1 MRSIGTLIILCL
13 LLVPE
18 IAGQFNEAYRADWL
32 EGEMYFLFEEYNEAL
47 PYYRRCLQKAPKN
60 DDINFKLGVCYLN
73 DPFQKETSI
82 EYLEKAVKNINLKY
96 KENNIKETA
105 APMEALFYLGNAYRI
120 NNQLDKAIETYVK
133 FREKADPDVF
143 DHVLVDEQIR
153 ACNNAKDLQNRP
165 IDYDIV
171 NIGDRIN
178 SRFPDVNPVVS
189 GDETRMVYTQ
199 EQAFYDALFYSEKVD
214 GEWSYPRL
222 LMPELGI
229 DDDAYPTALSYD
241 GTELLVYRSDNFIG
255 DLYSTRL
262 VDGFWTPLKKLNDN
276 INTKYWESHAC
287 FTRTGDSLY
296 FTSNRKGTLGGLDIY
311 LSTRENGNW
320 GNPAN
325 LGPNVNTIYNEETPF
340 VTFDGKTL
348 YFSSYG
354 HYNMGGYDV
363 FYSTR
368 LDNGQ
373 WSKPINAGYPINTT
387 DDDFFYQPVQ
397 NGVFAYLPRLM
408 DDGFGRTDIY
418 RLEIY
423 SKTHPRKFQIR
434 GLVNLP
440 ADALITKPIT
450 VTVIERYSRDTVAV
464 TYADPESGAFTFE
477 APSGEYD
484 LVIEGDEIEATST
497 SLFVPEDY
505 LEKEL
510 EMKSAILLTLVRKL
524 DELEP
529 RILDK
534 IKIRDT
540 LIVVSVDDP
549 IEIPMTLERNAELF
563 VSVYQ
568 DTNLVRTD
576 SFQVDRRRFTY
587 TYVPLPGKTIL
598 KLKMVDSD
606 GNLSFKNVV
615 VIYTPEEIIGSR
627 VLIDEDSVEL
637 DTDTTEVYAELDH
650 FHQNLIENADGMLK
664 EFLTGLDLKAEGI
677 ESEEELL
684 EYLKEKAITEG
695 YSSQDVYDLIL
706 TTIQYKYIEGYLDQL
721 LHLTDN
727 ENIIAALTDT
737 DLNEEKITSLQELYD
752 ALMDKSEQYGF
763 TTDDLNQLFSQLS
776 QRTELIH
783 LLQNLTE
790 LAEGDLK
797 TVLEQLDPDKEG
809 IKNTIDLI
817 QYLLE
822 NAEDYDYTRENAM
835 SLLFNYLEK
844 EDLAEI
850 MKVMIGTASG
860 ELQELLINMNL
871 DQLGIGSL
879 SELYAYLLNQA
890 KFHNFTEADVDALF
904 INLLNVLER
913 NELIRKVDPVDFKGD
928 TGIRSGLIYY
938 LLGAGLLLIIFFLLL
953 RRRRNRE
960 S

>member
-1 MRSIGTLIILCL
+1 MRRTVTLVIICF
-13 LLVPE
+13 LLVPQV
-18 IAGQFNEAYRADWL
+18 AGQFDEAYHADWL

-73 DPFQKETSI
+73 DPFQKATSI
-82 EYLEKAVKNINLKY
+82 EYLEKAVGNINPRY

-105 APMEALFYLGNAYRI
+105 APLEALFYLGNAYRI
-120 NNQLDKAIETYVK
+120 NNQLDKAIETYEDFK
-133 FREKADPDVF
+133 GKADPSLF
-143 DHVLVDEQIR
+143 DHNLVDEQIK
-153 ACNNAKDLQNRP
+153 ACNNAKDLQSRP
-165 IDYDIV
+165 IDYDIENV
-171 NIGDRIN
+171 GDRIN

-189 GDETRMVYTQ
+189 GDETKMVYTQ

-229 DDDAYPTALSYD
+229 DDDAYPSALSYD
-241 GTELLVYRSDNFIG
+241 GTTLLVYRSDNFIG

-262 VDGFWTPLKKLNDN
+262 VDGLWTPLKKLNDN

-287 FTRTGDSLY
+287 FTRSGDSLY

-311 LSTRENGNW
+311 LSTKVNGDW
-320 GNPAN
+320 GKPAN
-325 LGPNVNTIYNEETPF
+325 LGPTINTIYNEETPF
-340 VTFDGKTL
+340 MTFDGKTL

-354 HYNMGGYDV
+354 HFNMGGYDV

-368 LDNGQ
+368 LNDGK

-397 NGVFAYLPRLM
+397 NGVFAYLPRLR

-423 SKTHPRKFQIR
+423 STTHPRKFQIR

-450 VTVIERYSRDTVAV
+450 VTVIERYSKDTVTV
-464 TYADPESGAFTFE
+464 TYADLNSGTFTFD

-484 LVIEGDEIEATST
+484 LVIEGDEIENAST
-497 SLFVPEDY
+497 SLFVPKDY

-510 EMKSAILLTLVRKL
+510 EMKSAILLTLVKKL
-524 DELEP
+524 DKFEP
-529 RILDK
+529 RIVDN

-540 LIVVSVDDP
+540 LIVVSADDP
-549 IEIPMTLERNAELF
+549 IEIPMTLERNTELY

-576 SFQVDRRRFTY
+576 SFQIDRRRFTY
-587 TYVPLPGKTIL
+587 TFVPLPGKNIL

-615 VIYTPEEIIGSR
+615 VIYTPGNI
-627 VLIDEDSVEL
+627 
-637 DTDTTEVYAELDH
+637 TDTQDLAEEDTLKPVTDTAMVSSELDH
-650 FHQNLIENADGMLK
+650 FYQNLIDNADGMLK
-664 EFLTGLDLKAEGI
+664 KFLMEIDLQAEGI

-684 EYLKEKAITEG
+684 EYLKDKALTEG
-695 YSSQDVYDLIL
+695 YSSQDVYDLIM
-706 TTIQYKYIEGYLDQL
+706 TTIQYKYIDSYIDQL
-721 LHLTDN
+721 MYLTDN

-737 DLNEEKITSLQELYD
+737 DPKENNITSLQELYNG
-752 ALMDKSEQYGF
+752 LMEKSEQYGF
-763 TTDDLNQLFSQLS
+763 TADELNHLFSQLS
-776 QRTELIH
+776 QRTELIN
-783 LLQNLTE
+783 LLQNLTD

-797 TVLEQLDPDKEG
+797 TVLEQLDPGKEG
-809 IKNTIDLI
+809 INNTVDLI

-822 NAEDYDYTRENAM
+822 NAEDHDYTQEDAM
-835 SLLFNYLEK
+835 SLLFDYLEK
-844 EDLAEI
+844 EDLSEI
-850 MKVMIGTASG
+850 MRVLISTASG
-860 ELQELLINMNL
+860 ELQELLITMNL
-871 DQLGIGSL
+871 DQLGIHSL
-879 SELYAYLLNQA
+879 DELYAYLLNQA
-890 KFHNFTEADVDALF
+890 KYHNFTEADVNALF
-904 INLLNVLER
+904 INLLHVVDS
-913 NELIRKVDPVDFKGD
+913 NELVRKVEPVNYEGD
-928 TGIRSGLIYY
+928 TRKRPGLVYY
-938 LLGAGLLLIIFFLLL
+938 LLGAGLLLIVFLFLA
-953 RRRRNRE
+953 RRRRKRE
-960 S
+960 